1 MILCILI
8 RTVTSCPSSVPTSAG
23 ITTEQASFTGSSNI
37 LIRGVAAG
45 KVSNSLYYLYD
56 LSSTSNVVVRKE
68 DTSGSQ
74 LWMASFAF
82 RPVIKSLSIDAQE
95 QIVYF
100 AQRIVPVVVMR
111 LSSSTGAVVSQ
122 ES

>member
-1 MILCILI
+1 MIDESGCI
-8 RTVTSCPSSVPTSAG
+8 C
-23 ITTEQASFTGSSNI
+23 F
-37 LIRGVAAG
+37 AG
-45 KVSNSLYYLYD
+45 KFSLLEIFMFV
-56 LSSTSNVVVRKE
+56 SSTSQVVVRKE

-82 RPVIKSLSIDAQE
+82 RPVIKSLSIDALE
-95 QIVYF
+95 QTVYF
-100 AQRIVPVVVMR
+100 AQRIAPVVVMR